1 MSRILGGQGESVVD
15 DTRTRIIQAAIKGVR
30 QSGIDGVSMR
40 HISERAGLS
49 RSAVYRCFKNKEE
62 LLAACFTY
70 VDEQAAQI
78 FMQPR
83 PGPASTPG
91 APAQAVKALW
101 LPYLRFWTDRPD
113 MTVFYFRFRNSE
125 RFLARGGE
133 QETRC
138 FASFIEAVRIFCQ
151 FLPEL
156 NRLKQDLLWLHV
168 HTSAL
173 TFARYVAAGA
183 FPDNE
188 ETENAAFGLM
198 MNGLEPCF
206 LPAGS
211 RSGSEYAE

>member
-1 MSRILGGQGESVVD
+1 MGGQEESVVD
-15 DTRTRIIQAAIKGVR
+15 DTRTRIIQAAVKGAR
-30 QSGIDGVSMR
+30 QSGIDGVSVR
-40 HISERAGLS
+40 RICELAGLP
-49 RSAVYRCFKNKEE
+49 RSAMYRCFKNKEE

-78 FMQPR
+78 FTQPR
-83 PGPASTPG
+83 PGPDSTAG
-91 APAQAVKALW
+91 APAQAVRALW

-113 MTVFYFRFRNSE
+113 MTVFYLRFRNSE
-125 RFLARGGE
+125 RFPARGGE
-133 QETRC
+133 RETRC
-138 FASFIEAVRIFCQ
+138 FASFIEAVRIFYQ

-156 NRLKQDLLWLHV
+156 NRLKPDLLWLHV

-183 FPDNE
+183 LTDNE
-188 ETENAAFGLM
+188 ETENAAFDLL

-211 RSGSEYAE
+211 RSGSKYAE